1 MAGNVYTQD
10 FFTDRRNYGDGNVRI
25 GQMDRLWY
33 DPLTNTIRVGDGN
46 PGGRIVGFGG
56 GTGGSNVTILD
67 EGIILT
73 TSVESIDFVG
83 NGILANV
90 TGNAV
95 TVTVANVGPIG
106 PNGSTGATG
115 FDGSTGATGFDGATG
130 ATGSSGPTGAT
141 GPQGTPGGATGP
153 QGSTGAT
160 GPQGDPG
167 GATGPQGST
176 GATGLNGATGATG
189 LNGATGFNG
198 ATGATGLT
206 GLDGATGAT
215 GFNGA
220 TGATGVNGS
229 TGATGFNGATGATGS
244 SGPTGAT
251 GPQGSTGAT
260 GPQGDP
266 GGATGPQGSTG
277 ATGFDGAT
285 GATGFDGSTGA
296 TGFDGATGATG
307 PQGATGI
314 SPNVYYGQFIFDN
327 ETTLSASI
335 NSNSTDPIAV
345 VSTNNFSASGYIRI
359 GSEIIQYTGKTST
372 SFTGITRGVAGSN
385 GANHTSGA
393 GVTQAQVTSAG
404 VPTNLILDVADITN
418 GTTLDAT
425 TGNVTIEHAGLYN
438 LQFSAQIENYG
449 NDFADTL
456 IWFQANGTPIPV
468 SSSYATTPAIHGGTP
483 GASIMTV
490 NLLYNFNAN
499 SNVSLG
505 WTSVDGTT
513 AITSIPS
520 SGQLPLSPGV
530 IFTIIKFA

>member
-115 FDGSTGATGFDGATG
+115 FDGATGATGFDGATG

-189 LNGATGFNG
+189 LNGATG
-198 ATGATGLT
+198 ATGL
-206 GLDGATGAT
+206 
-215 GFNGA
+215 NGA

-251 GPQGSTGAT
+251 G
-260 GPQGDP
+260 
-266 GGATGPQGSTG
+266 
-277 ATGFDGAT
+277 
-285 GATGFDGSTGA
+285 
-296 TGFDGATGATG
+296 ATG
-307 PQGATGI
+307 PQGATGV

-359 GSEIIQYTGKTST
+359 GSEIIQFTSKTST

-483 GASIMTV
+483 GATIMTV

-520 SGQLPLSPGV
+520 SGQLPQSPGV
-530 IFTIIKFA
+530 IFTVIKFA

>member
-189 LNGATGFNG
+189 LNGATG
-198 ATGATGLT
+198 ATGL
-206 GLDGATGAT
+206 
-215 GFNGA
+215 NGA

-251 GPQGSTGAT
+251 G
-260 GPQGDP
+260 
-266 GGATGPQGSTG
+266 
-277 ATGFDGAT
+277 
-285 GATGFDGSTGA
+285 
-296 TGFDGATGATG
+296 ATG
-307 PQGATGI
+307 PQGATGV

-359 GSEIIQYTGKTST
+359 GSEIIQYTSKTST

-483 GASIMTV
+483 GATIMTV

-520 SGQLPLSPGV
+520 SGQLPQSPGV

>member
-176 GATGLNGATGATG
+176 GATG
-189 LNGATGFNG
+189 
-198 ATGATGLT
+198 
-206 GLDGATGAT
+206 
-215 GFNGA
+215 
-220 TGATGVNGS
+220 
-229 TGATGFNGATGATGS
+229 
-244 SGPTGAT
+244 
-251 GPQGSTGAT
+251 
-260 GPQGDP
+260 
-266 GGATGPQGSTG
+266 
-277 ATGFDGAT
+277 
-285 GATGFDGSTGA
+285 
-296 TGFDGATGATG
+296 

-359 GSEIIQYTGKTST
+359 GSEIIQFTGKTST

-483 GASIMTV
+483 GATIMTV

-520 SGQLPLSPGV
+520 SGQLPQSPGV

>member
-189 LNGATGFNG
+189 LNGATG
-198 ATGATGLT
+198 ATGL
-206 GLDGATGAT
+206 
-215 GFNGA
+215 NGA

-251 GPQGSTGAT
+251 G
-260 GPQGDP
+260 
-266 GGATGPQGSTG
+266 
-277 ATGFDGAT
+277 
-285 GATGFDGSTGA
+285 
-296 TGFDGATGATG
+296 ATG
-307 PQGATGI
+307 PQGATGV

-359 GSEIIQYTGKTST
+359 GSEIIQYTSKTST

-483 GASIMTV
+483 GATIMTV

-520 SGQLPLSPGV
+520 NGQLPQSPGV
-530 IFTIIKFA
+530 IFTVIKFA

>member
-46 PGGRIVGFGG
+46 PGGRIVGFG

-189 LNGATGFNG
+189 
-198 ATGATGLT
+198 
-206 GLDGATGAT
+206 
-215 GFNGA
+215 FNGA

-251 GPQGSTGAT
+251 G
-260 GPQGDP
+260 
-266 GGATGPQGSTG
+266 
-277 ATGFDGAT
+277 
-285 GATGFDGSTGA
+285 
-296 TGFDGATGATG
+296 ATG
-307 PQGATGI
+307 PQGATGV
-314 SPNVYYGQFIFDN
+314 SPNVYYGQFLFDN

-359 GSEIIQYTGKTST
+359 SSEIIQYTGKTST

-404 VPTNLILDVADITN
+404 VSTNLILDVADITN

-483 GASIMTV
+483 GATIMTV

-520 SGQLPLSPGV
+520 SGQLPQSPGV

>member
-141 GPQGTPGGATGP
+141 GPQG
-153 QGSTGAT
+153 S
-160 GPQGDPG
+160 
-167 GATGPQGST
+167 
-176 GATGLNGATGATG
+176 TGATG

-251 GPQGSTGAT
+251 GPQGTPGGATGPQGSTGAT

-266 GGATGPQGSTG
+266 GGATGPQGS
-277 ATGFDGAT
+277 
-285 GATGFDGSTGA
+285 
-296 TGFDGATGATG
+296 TGATG

-335 NSNSTDPIAV
+335 NSNSTNPIAV

-404 VPTNLILDVADITN
+404 VPTTLILDVADITN

-483 GASIMTV
+483 GATIMTV

-520 SGQLPLSPGV
+520 SGQLPQSPGV

>member
-1 MAGNVYTQD
+1 
-10 FFTDRRNYGDGNVRI
+10 
-25 GQMDRLWY
+25 MDRLWY

-130 ATGSSGPTGAT
+130 ATGSSGPTGT
-141 GPQGTPGGATGP
+141 
-153 QGSTGAT
+153 
-160 GPQGDPG
+160 
-167 GATGPQGST
+167 TGPQGST

-277 ATGFDGAT
+277 ATG
-285 GATGFDGSTGA
+285 
-296 TGFDGATGATG
+296 

-335 NSNSTDPIAV
+335 NSNSTNPIAV

-404 VPTNLILDVADITN
+404 VPTTLILDVADITN

-468 SSSYATTPAIHGGTP
+468 SSSYTTTPAIHGGTP
-483 GASIMTV
+483 GATIMTV

-505 WTSVDGTT
+505 WSSVDGTT

-520 SGQLPLSPGV
+520 SGQLPQSPGV

>member
-189 LNGATGFNG
+189 
-198 ATGATGLT
+198 
-206 GLDGATGAT
+206 
-215 GFNGA
+215 FNGA

-251 GPQGSTGAT
+251 G
-260 GPQGDP
+260 
-266 GGATGPQGSTG
+266 
-277 ATGFDGAT
+277 
-285 GATGFDGSTGA
+285 
-296 TGFDGATGATG
+296 ATG
-307 PQGATGI
+307 PQGATGV
-314 SPNVYYGQFIFDN
+314 SPNVYYGQFLFDN

-359 GSEIIQYTGKTST
+359 GSEIIQYTSKTST

-404 VPTNLILDVADITN
+404 VSTNLILDVADITN

-483 GASIMTV
+483 GATIMTV

-520 SGQLPLSPGV
+520 SGQLPQSPGV
-530 IFTIIKFA
+530 IFTVIKFA

>member
-115 FDGSTGATGFDGATG
+115 FDGATGATGFDGATG

-189 LNGATGFNG
+189 LNGATG
-198 ATGATGLT
+198 ATGL
-206 GLDGATGAT
+206 
-215 GFNGA
+215 NGA

-251 GPQGSTGAT
+251 G
-260 GPQGDP
+260 
-266 GGATGPQGSTG
+266 
-277 ATGFDGAT
+277 
-285 GATGFDGSTGA
+285 
-296 TGFDGATGATG
+296 ATG
-307 PQGATGI
+307 PQGATGV

-483 GASIMTV
+483 GATIMTV

-520 SGQLPLSPGV
+520 SGQLPQSPGV
-530 IFTIIKFA
+530 IFTVIKFA

>member
-115 FDGSTGATGFDGATG
+115 FDGATGATGFDGATG

-189 LNGATGFNG
+189 LNGATG
-198 ATGATGLT
+198 
-206 GLDGATGAT
+206 AT

-251 GPQGSTGAT
+251 G
-260 GPQGDP
+260 
-266 GGATGPQGSTG
+266 
-277 ATGFDGAT
+277 
-285 GATGFDGSTGA
+285 
-296 TGFDGATGATG
+296 ATG
-307 PQGATGI
+307 PQGATGV

-335 NSNSTDPIAV
+335 NSNTTDPIAV

-483 GASIMTV
+483 GATIMTV

-520 SGQLPLSPGV
+520 SGQLPQSPGV

>member
-189 LNGATGFNG
+189 LNGATG
-198 ATGATGLT
+198 ATGL
-206 GLDGATGAT
+206 
-215 GFNGA
+215 NGA

-229 TGATGFNGATGATGS
+229 TGATGLNGATGATGS

-251 GPQGSTGAT
+251 G
-260 GPQGDP
+260 
-266 GGATGPQGSTG
+266 
-277 ATGFDGAT
+277 
-285 GATGFDGSTGA
+285 
-296 TGFDGATGATG
+296 ATG
-307 PQGATGI
+307 PQGATGV

-359 GSEIIQYTGKTST
+359 GSEIIQYTSKTST

-483 GASIMTV
+483 GATIMTV

-520 SGQLPLSPGV
+520 SGQLPQSPGV